1 MEEWKDIEGYKDKYQ
16 VSNTGKIKSLHYRN
30 TSKEKLLKPYT
41 NRKGYLFVSLPRK
54 TVQVHRLVAEAFI
67 ENPKKLPMVNHKDEN
82 KQNNSVE
89 NLEWCT
95 HKYNNNYGNRT
106 KRAKLSNINNP
117 KLSRLVQCIETGI
130 IYPSVAEAERQTGID
145 AKLIRRVCVG
155 KRKTTGGYHWKYINN
170 KEEKENGKISFK

>member
-82 KQNNSVE
+82 KLNNSVE
-89 NLEWCT
+89 NLEWCDN
-95 HKYNNNYGNRT
+95 KYNINYGNRT
-106 KRAKLSNINNP
+106 KQAKLSNINNP
-117 KLSRLVQCIETGI
+117 KLSRLVQCVETGT
-130 IYPSVAEAERQTGID
+130 IYPSVAEAERQTGIN

-155 KRKTTGGYHWKYINN
+155 KRKTTSGYHWKYINN
-170 KEEKENGKISFK
+170 KEEK